1 MPFFY
6 CVFHW
11 SEQRRCDAR
20 LRAADLTAPDR
31 GSPTHGIAACWRF
44 ADGAH
49 SVEQPMNRIPIVTKR
64 RPAVFA
70 RLSDLF
76 APQRA
81 EQIILM
87 PQTADGADSA
97 SGNGARDTAALRP
110 ARLRDRRGARPARH
124 DSQRA
129 RSRARR
135 PGERCA
141 TSRGN
146 PAA

>member
-1 MPFFY
+1 
-6 CVFHW
+6 
-11 SEQRRCDAR
+11 
-20 LRAADLTAPDR
+20 
-31 GSPTHGIAACWRF
+31 
-44 ADGAH
+44 
-49 SVEQPMNRIPIVTKR
+49 MNRISIVTKR

-110 ARLRDRRGARPARH
+110 ARLRDRRGAR
-124 DSQRA
+124 
-129 RSRARR
+129 SRARR